1 MDTDEDS
8 KVFSLCSNET
18 INTTINDDTI
28 VASDINS
35 TNINEAQVKLHL
47 LNELVSA
54 TSVQMCAYL
63 QCLLIISRIISTV
76 RKKKNKR
83 KR

>member
-28 VASDINS
+28 VASDINA
-35 TNINEAQVKLHL
+35 TNINEAQVKLFL
-47 LNELVSA
+47 
-54 TSVQMCAYL
+54 
-63 QCLLIISRIISTV
+63 
-76 RKKKNKR
+76 
-83 KR
+83 